1 MAATQAAV
9 EDVVISGDGL
19 TWYDATD
26 EVQYGFCGTCG
37 STMFWRT
44 AARPDRISIAAGTL
58 TPPTGLETIGT
69 IYRNYASDYHVFD
82 ESVPNHG
89 EDFPE
94 VR

>member
-1 MAATQAAV
+1 MAATQAAAD
-9 EDVVISGDGL
+9 DVVISGDGL

-44 AARPDRISIAAGTL
+44 AAHPDRISIAAGTL